1 VAQLRR
7 VYFDNTIFV
16 DVVKFDLGKLLD
28 SDERTRDVWMAK
40 RLMEAHRDKEVQV
53 LTSALTIAECTH
65 GGDGDVS
72 ERAQFLISK
81 LLTSGDYVH
90 LVQMTPFIATAA
102 RDLRWQHGI
111 NLRGADGIHA
121 ASALSE
127 RCDELIT
134 TNGRF
139 GRLHVHQEAF
149 QQLGMR
155 ITQARDTQ
163 CLPDKYRQLGLGGGL
178 GH

>member
-1 VAQLRR
+1 VAELKR
-7 VYFDNTIFV
+7 VYFDSTVFV
-16 DVVKFDLGKLLD
+16 DVVKVDLGKAVD
-28 SDERTRDVWMAK
+28 SDRSLDVWMAK
-40 RLMEAHRDKEVQV
+40 RLMEAHRDRELQV

-90 LVQMTPFIATAA
+90 LIQMSPFIATEA
-102 RDLRWQHGI
+102 RDLRWKSGI
-111 NLRGADGIHA
+111 NLRGADGVHA

-127 RCDELIT
+127 RADEFIT
-134 TNGRF
+134 TDGRF
-139 GRLHVHQEAF
+139 DRLHIHKTAF
-149 QQLGMR
+149 EQLNPR
-155 ITQARDTQ
+155 IVRARDST
-163 CLPDKYRQLGLGGGL
+163 CLPAKYRQLDLGGGL